1 MTIGIAIYDDRIEIE
16 NPGILPPQIT
26 PENILQPHISYP
38 YNPLIANVLYSTTYI
53 ENWGSGVKRIM
64 EACQK
69 RGVAAPTWSIN
80 GGFVV
85 VTFMRPSKGG
95 TQGDTQGDTQDG
107 TQDNNL
113 DKWIENQI
121 RLDPRITTDELAK
134 MSNKGIATIKRH
146 IAKMPYIRYVG
157 SGYSGHWEVLD
168 KE

>member
-1 MTIGIAIYDDRIEIE
+1 MKQQYKYSISRSSKCKSWRR
-16 NPGILPPQIT
+16 IT
-26 PENILQPHISYP
+26 PKVQKLHFAIVSTNISYP

-69 RGVAAPTWSIN
+69 RGVDAPTWTIN

-85 VTFMRPSKGG
+85 VTFKRPTKGVPQDVP
-95 TQGDTQGDTQDG
+95 QGVP
-107 TQDNNL
+107 QDNEL
-113 DKWIENQI
+113 DNWIEKQI
-121 RLDPRITTDELAK
+121 QNNPQISTEDLAEL
-134 MSNKGIATIKRH
+134 SNRSSKTIKRH
-146 IAKMPYIRYVG
+146 LAKMPHIRYVG